1 MADRRLKTPEAGKM
15 HGARRVIT
23 FCLLTAVLPTIL
35 LITPLYLR
43 HSVFAD
49 VTFAV
54 AESDVV
60 EIVDGISTIF
70 CQAQSLKMNTSFH
83 SFQLGS
89 LPERSG
95 KRKHL
100 HLKKS
105 MVIPDDTLEYWGF
118 FLPKGST
125 VVLSACSRYVGS
137 RLLVVKGEKN
147 LRTCGLMDQN
157 EEEVL
162 AHMASNHGQ
171 VRITFETQAQEIHE
185 GHKLSFTNKHS
196 LTLGDYPKISSTLS
210 PLQVDSTPRA
220 QYSGLQS
227 STKTLKEKQETHKD
241 AEAVSYIDENTAY
254 EQDDDDDYD
263 AGEIKL
269 KSQKKN
275 ETNENRQ
282 KRDANMG
289 HVLDAGIGH
298 GGNAVIVNVTTM
310 PDEAKEESD
319 KIARGEADNWGPH
332 KQSLPQAT
340 YLLWVALGIS
350 FNMIILN
357 RDCGERE
364 GSIFWI
370 RYYGLLGHPGSEPAF
385 AWREDGKPF
394 RNHHPSSPDRDSNL
408 NIPVLSSRAQHD

>member
-1 MADRRLKTPEAGKM
+1 M

-210 PLQVDSTPRA
+210 PLQDDSTPRA
-220 QYSGLQS
+220 QYSGFQS

-254 EQDDDDDYD
+254 EQDDDDEYVNDSAMLTQGDPVYP
-263 AGEIKL
+263 IL
-269 KSQKKN
+269 
-275 ETNENRQ
+275 TNCF
-282 KRDANMG
+282 
-289 HVLDAGIGH
+289 
-298 GGNAVIVNVTTM
+298 T
-310 PDEAKEESD
+310 
-319 KIARGEADNWGPH
+319 
-332 KQSLPQAT
+332 KQ
-340 YLLWVALGIS
+340 V
-350 FNMIILN
+350 
-357 RDCGERE
+357 
-364 GSIFWI
+364 
-370 RYYGLLGHPGSEPAF
+370 
-385 AWREDGKPF
+385 
-394 RNHHPSSPDRDSNL
+394 
-408 NIPVLSSRAQHD
+408 

>member
-1 MADRRLKTPEAGKM
+1 M

-210 PLQVDSTPRA
+210 PLQVDSTSRA

-254 EQDDDDDYD
+254 EQDDDDDDYVND
-263 AGEIKL
+263 
-269 KSQKKN
+269 N
-275 ETNENRQ
+275 
-282 KRDANMG
+282 
-289 HVLDAGIGH
+289 AGIGH

-319 KIARGEADNWGPH
+319 VSSFENDLLTCYDGNILLHNPFLPSVNCTGQHMLEDNQQKTFETTHNVLADGYYYYIFYSDNDFVLNDVHATFDIFKPTYQYANFTKGENTLSTPA
-332 KQSLPQAT
+332 KE
-340 YLLWVALGIS
+340 
-350 FNMIILN
+350 LN
-357 RDCGERE
+357 PDLTFTSNPVYCE
-364 GSIFWI
+364 SN
-370 RYYGLLGHPGSEPAF
+370 AF
-385 AWREDGKPF
+385 PCD
-394 RNHHPSSPDRDSNL
+394 H
-408 NIPVLSSRAQHD
+408 

>member
-1 MADRRLKTPEAGKM
+1 MLRRFEAPISNVSCGRRMRDVKLFSFSSNTGRAVTVSSWVVSKVSFHLLRLLPQVANLHEASYLQSDKAGKM

-227 STKTLKEKQETHKD
+227 PTKTSKEKQETHKD

-254 EQDDDDDYD
+254 EQDDDDDDYVND
-263 AGEIKL
+263 KRVGNHLGENTLSTPGKDL
-269 KSQKKN
+269 NPDLTFTSN
-275 ETNENRQ
+275 PVYCES
-282 KRDANMG
+282 
-289 HVLDAGIGH
+289 
-298 GGNAVIVNVTTM
+298 NA
-310 PDEAKEESD
+310 
-319 KIARGEADNWGPH
+319 
-332 KQSLPQAT
+332 
-340 YLLWVALGIS
+340 
-350 FNMIILN
+350 
-357 RDCGERE
+357 
-364 GSIFWI
+364 
-370 RYYGLLGHPGSEPAF
+370 
-385 AWREDGKPF
+385 
-394 RNHHPSSPDRDSNL
+394 SPCD
-408 NIPVLSSRAQHD
+408 H